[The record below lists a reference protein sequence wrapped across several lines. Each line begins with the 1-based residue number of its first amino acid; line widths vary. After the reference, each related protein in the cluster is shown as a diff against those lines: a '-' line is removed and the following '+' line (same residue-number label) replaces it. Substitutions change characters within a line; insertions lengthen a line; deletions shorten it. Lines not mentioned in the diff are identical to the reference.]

1 MRGRPG
7 RGARNRV
14 AGAPAT
20 VLAVAALTAGLRAG
34 PLAPPARAVP
44 LAAPVQAAATV
55 PRAAPAQAAAT
66 TPGVAVSPP
75 LPASGASA
83 PYPPCPLGLA
93 PSATESPAGGA
104 PFEICSGRVRSFDG
118 TPLDLDLSL
127 PAASAAPGP
136 RPLVVMLNGWG
147 ASKTD
152 FESATLAGNGQNT
165 WHWNNA
171 WFASRGYAVLNYT
184 SRGFHRSCG
193 QDPSTGYT
201 YLLDPACKGR
211 ASWTHLADRRWEVH
225 DTQYLVGLLVDAGVA
240 RPDQVVVTGDSYG
253 GGQSW
258 LLALSQDQVMM
269 PSGRLVPWRSPRGV
283 PIHLA
288 AAVPQYPRTDLPQA
302 LVQNGRGSDGFHGAP
317 PDGPHETPVGVE
329 KESYVSGLFADG
341 AATAQFS
348 TSDPTADLPAWFA
361 AIAAGEPYS
370 PDPEVATA
378 LHQLQAYRS
387 PNYMPVPPP
396 ALAVP
401 VFDIQGVTDPLF
413 PAIQALELENK
424 LYRADPRYP
433 VWSFFGDVGHAYA
446 DNPHAAWT
454 VANDE
459 ANAFLAQVLSGRGV
473 TLPRYTVATVACL
486 PGQRMAIVKG
496 SSFAALAPAVWQLG
510 SSRGAETTS
519 LAPPGEEAVAADP
532 LAGARFTGP
541 RGCRTVTPATGTR
554 PVTDPGVAAWTF
566 KVPSSRTILGAPV
579 VRVTAHLVGTS
590 AEVAARLWEVDPA
603 TGAETLITRTVYR
616 LGSSTPTST
625 QHLAF
630 ELWPTA
636 WPLAAGHLLKL
647 ELTQVDSPTW
657 RPDNLP
663 SLVAWSG
670 LRLSVPL
677 R

>member
-44 LAAPVQAAATV
+44 LAAPV
-55 PRAAPAQAAAT
+55 QAAAT

-269 PSGRLVPWRSPRGV
+269 PSGRLVPWRSPR
-283 PIHLA
+283 
-288 AAVPQYPRTDLPQA
+288 
-302 LVQNGRGSDGFHGAP
+302 
-317 PDGPHETPVGVE
+317 
-329 KESYVSGLFADG
+329 
-341 AATAQFS
+341 
-348 TSDPTADLPAWFA
+348 
-361 AIAAGEPYS
+361 
-370 PDPEVATA
+370 
-378 LHQLQAYRS
+378 
-387 PNYMPVPPP
+387 
-396 ALAVP
+396 
-401 VFDIQGVTDPLF
+401 
-413 PAIQALELENK
+413 
-424 LYRADPRYP
+424 
-433 VWSFFGDVGHAYA
+433 
-446 DNPHAAWT
+446 
-454 VANDE
+454 
-459 ANAFLAQVLSGRGV
+459 
-473 TLPRYTVATVACL
+473 
-486 PGQRMAIVKG
+486 
-496 SSFAALAPAVWQLG
+496 
-510 SSRGAETTS
+510 
-519 LAPPGEEAVAADP
+519 
-532 LAGARFTGP
+532 
-541 RGCRTVTPATGTR
+541 
-554 PVTDPGVAAWTF
+554 
-566 KVPSSRTILGAPV
+566 
-579 VRVTAHLVGTS
+579 
-590 AEVAARLWEVDPA
+590 
-603 TGAETLITRTVYR
+603 
-616 LGSSTPTST
+616 
-625 QHLAF
+625 
-630 ELWPTA
+630 
-636 WPLAAGHLLKL
+636 
-647 ELTQVDSPTW
+647 
-657 RPDNLP
+657 
-663 SLVAWSG
+663 
-670 LRLSVPL
+670 
-677 R
+677 